1 MKLTNCGIKSIV
13 KNNMEN
19 QIEPVAV
26 IGQYE
31 QNNILYP
38 AAQILNNDKSVF
50 FDPAFVAGSLVSLYE
65 AFLNHVPENKQLDF
79 EKNFKWTLMSM
90 LENKERYT
98 IKIND
103 HDNQ

>member
-1 MKLTNCGIKSIV
+1 MSKTINTDII
-13 KNNMEN
+13 
-19 QIEPVAV
+19 PVAL

-65 AFLNHVPENKQLDF
+65 AFLSHVPESKQLDF

>member
-1 MKLTNCGIKSIV
+1 MSEDIK
-13 KNNMEN
+13 E
-19 QIEPVAV
+19 VALL
-26 IGQYE
+26 GQYE

-65 AFLNHVPENKQLDF
+65 AFLNHVPESKQLDF
-79 EKNFKWTLMSM
+79 EKNFKSTLMSM
-90 LENKERYT
+90 FENKERYT

-103 HDNQ
+103 HNNQ

>member
-1 MKLTNCGIKSIV
+1 MSKTINTDII
-13 KNNMEN
+13 
-19 QIEPVAV
+19 PVAL
-26 IGQYE
+26 IAQYE
-31 QNNILYP
+31 DNNILYP

-65 AFLNHVPENKQLDF
+65 AFLSHVPESKQLDF

-90 LENKERYT
+90 LENKEIYT